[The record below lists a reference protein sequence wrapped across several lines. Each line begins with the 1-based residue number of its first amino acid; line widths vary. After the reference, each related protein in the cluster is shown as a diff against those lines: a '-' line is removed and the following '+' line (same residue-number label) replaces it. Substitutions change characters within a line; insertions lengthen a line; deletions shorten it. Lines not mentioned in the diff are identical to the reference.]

1 MRDFNLKFTTLKSI
15 VLSSLTLVVFSAC
28 GQSLELYKI
37 NRTLTESCEIRP
49 DGEVCDDVGAA
60 PVAVETIAIENEG
73 QVTTIYFGDQ
83 TWVSLEEGDERV
95 VVKEERI
102 TREPGPCTQI
112 STRTLRFTIDGDQL
126 TGSLQ
131 TAARVEGNELCG
143 ETPRGS
149 RQRFRLSGEITKE
162 I

>member
-1 MRDFNLKFTTLKSI
+1 MRHLKLKSI
-15 VLSSLTLVVFSAC
+15 VFSSLALMALSAC
-28 GQSLELYKI
+28 GSSLELYSV

-60 PVAVETIAIENEG
+60 PVSVETIAIENDG
-73 QVTTIYFGDQ
+73 AVTTIYFGDQ

-112 STRTLRFTIDGDQL
+112 STRTLRFTIDGNAL
-126 TGSLQ
+126 SGSLE

-149 RQRFRLSGEITKE
+149 RQRFRLSGENTNE